1 MKRILFFLVALI
13 ITAPQISN
21 AQNEL
26 ANEDNYLRILS
37 WNIYML
43 PGIANLSK
51 GIDKSYKRD
60 RSRQIAEVMNNSNYN
75 IIVFQEAFFGPAR
88 KILSKQLK
96 EKYPYQYGPVN
107 PSGLGLKTSSG
118 VWIISEI
125 PLKELGTTR
134 YRTCDGADC
143 FAKKGAGLY
152 EGEWNGKPFQVL
164 GTHLNAGGPVW
175 IREEQFKQIRDD
187 LLQPFQKLGVPQI
200 ICGDMNTRLTRTEAY
215 NFMIETLDVIDVPVS
230 NQRKST
236 KPPKE
241 GDEKTL
247 YTTAT
252 DSVFIDYIFH
262 RPNGSNMKVI
272 DKRVVTFKANP
283 TFPVDVLRG
292 TLSDH
297 LALEIVL
304 DLK

>member
-1 MKRILFFLVALI
+1 MKRLLFLLLTFTFAL
-13 ITAPQISN
+13 PHFSV
-21 AQNEL
+21 AQNQTP
-26 ANEDNYLRILS
+26 ADDDYLRILS

-43 PGIANLSK
+43 PGITNLSK
-51 GIDKSYKRD
+51 EIDKSYKRE
-60 RSRQIAEVMNNSNYN
+60 RARQIADVMNASNYN

-88 KILSKQLK
+88 RILSKQLK

-107 PSGLGLKTSSG
+107 RSGLSLKTSSG
-118 VWIISEI
+118 IWIVSEI

-175 IREEQFKQIRDD
+175 IREEQFKQMRDD
-187 LLQPFQKLGVPQI
+187 LLLPFQKLRVPQI
-200 ICGDMNTRLTRTEAY
+200 ICGDMNTRLTNTEAY
-215 NFMIETLDVIDVPVS
+215 NFMIETLDLIDVPVS

-241 GDEKTL
+241 GAEKTL

-283 TFPVDVLRG
+283 AFPVDVLRG

-297 LALEIVL
+297 LALDIVL
-304 DLK
+304 DL